1 MAAQKMV
8 ATTMMVGFSHMTV
21 NLPERRREPILMIR
35 REQRSGGGRA
45 ETAGARAVCVWIPE
59 CGACCVEPR
68 PKLLYQADR
77 NCGAGDSRLS
87 SGPCTRAGKRGIG
100 GVRSLKFPPMQKI
113 KISCRAGKLRRPPR
127 RAQSYQ
133 GGGRGG
139 ERPPRL
145 EGRGW
150 RVVNI
155 WHSPTYLKGF

>member
-1 MAAQKMV
+1 
-8 ATTMMVGFSHMTV
+8 
-21 NLPERRREPILMIR
+21 MIR

-113 KISCRAGKLRRPPR
+113 KFLAALVSCAGPRAERRPTKEVDE
-127 RAQSYQ
+127 AGSA
-133 GGGRGG
+133 
-139 ERPPRL
+139 L
-145 EGRGW
+145 RGW
-150 RVVNI
+150 RGAAGG
-155 WHSPTYLKGF
+155 WSTYGTHPHT